1 MSAWLRDFRLF
12 AALAVL
18 GALALGSCTTSPPT
32 AELPA
37 AAPPPVPE
45 IPASIRPEEVV
56 GRWATAPFT
65 GRKTRRAPKPRR
77 ARSAGNRS

>member
-32 AELPA
+32 A
-37 AAPPPVPE
+37 
-45 IPASIRPEEVV
+45 
-56 GRWATAPFT
+56 
-65 GRKTRRAPKPRR
+65 
-77 ARSAGNRS
+77 